1 MTVEESLSLIKRGT
15 VEIIP
20 EPELID
26 KLKSGKKLKIKA
38 GFDPTAPDLHIGHAV
53 LLRKMRHFQDLGH
66 EVNFLLGDFT
76 AMIGDPTGK
85 SETRKRLTKDE
96 VLENSKTYESQ
107 VFKILDKSK
116 TNIVFNS
123 TWCSPMKFED
133 VLILSSK
140 YNVARLLE
148 RDDFSKRFKA
158 GNPISLIE
166 FLYPLVQGY
175 DSVAMECDIELGGND
190 QKFNLL
196 VGRELQRDY
205 GKVPQVV
212 ITMPLLVGL
221 DGVKKMSKSL
231 GNYIGFNDDPLDMFG
246 KIMSISDTLMWE
258 YYTLLTDI
266 SINELN
272 NKKEAV
278 NKNELHPKEAK
289 SLLAKL
295 IMDQFHPEDK
305 NKEAIEEWNKIHN
318 TKNRSIPD
326 NLETLILY
334 ESYFTDSN
342 PMLLGTLTKNGF
354 FSSVSEGR
362 RLVQNGGLYLN
373 EEKVSDE
380 KLSLEKG
387 KEYIVRQG
395 KKGKFIKIIT

>member
-1 MTVEESLSLIKRGT
+1 MNNEESLSLIKRGT

-20 EPELID
+20 EVELIE

-85 SETRKRLTKDE
+85 SETRKRLTRED

-116 TNIVFNS
+116 TKIVFNS
-123 TWCSPMKFED
+123 EWCSPMKFED

-205 GKVPQVV
+205 GKTPQVV

-221 DGVKKMSKSL
+221 DGIKKMSKSL
-231 GNYIGFNDDPLDMFG
+231 GNYIGFNDEPIDMFG
-246 KIMSISDTLMWE
+246 KIMSISDSLMWD
-258 YYTLLTDI
+258 YYTLLTDE
-266 SINELN
+266 SLHELN
-272 NKKEAV
+272 KKKEAV
-278 NKNELHPKEAK
+278 QKNELHPKEAK

-295 IMDQFHPEDK
+295 IMDQFHPENK
-305 NKEAIEEWNKIHN
+305 NREAIEEWNKIHN
-318 TKNRSIPD
+318 TKNRSIPENID
-326 NLETLILY
+326 TLILDA
-334 ESYFTDSN
+334 SYFLESS
-342 PMLLGTLTKNGF
+342 PMLLGSLAKNGF

-373 EEKVSDE
+373 EEKVTDE
-380 KLSLEKG
+380 KISLEKG

>member
-1 MTVEESLSLIKRGT
+1 MTLEESYSLIKRGT

-20 EPELID
+20 EPELEE

-116 TNIVFNS
+116 TKIVFNS

-148 RDDFSKRFKA
+148 RDDFNKRFKA

-205 GKVPQVV
+205 GKIPQVV

-221 DGVKKMSKSL
+221 DGIKKMSKSL
-231 GNYIGFNDDPLDMFG
+231 GNYIGFNDDPIDMFG
-246 KIMSISDTLMWE
+246 KI
-258 YYTLLTDI
+258 
-266 SINELN
+266 
-272 NKKEAV
+272 
-278 NKNELHPKEAK
+278 
-289 SLLAKL
+289 
-295 IMDQFHPEDK
+295 
-305 NKEAIEEWNKIHN
+305 
-318 TKNRSIPD
+318 
-326 NLETLILY
+326 
-334 ESYFTDSN
+334 
-342 PMLLGTLTKNGF
+342 
-354 FSSVSEGR
+354 
-362 RLVQNGGLYLN
+362 
-373 EEKVSDE
+373 
-380 KLSLEKG
+380 
-387 KEYIVRQG
+387 
-395 KKGKFIKIIT
+395 